1 MQGKRA
7 YRIMKFLPLDSN
19 FTGLSVLVASMS
31 SKRVNKYLFKGN
43 IQKVSAFFFFF
54 LDFWVTNNYFSKS
67 IHYLLKM
74 FVYMSTQFSQ
84 LQKPNSLIVIYH
96 K

>member
-54 LDFWVTNNYFSKS
+54 GFLGNK
-67 IHYLLKM
+67 
-74 FVYMSTQFSQ
+74 Q
-84 LQKPNSLIVIYH
+84 LFFQKYTLFIKDVCLHVNTI
-96 K
+96 